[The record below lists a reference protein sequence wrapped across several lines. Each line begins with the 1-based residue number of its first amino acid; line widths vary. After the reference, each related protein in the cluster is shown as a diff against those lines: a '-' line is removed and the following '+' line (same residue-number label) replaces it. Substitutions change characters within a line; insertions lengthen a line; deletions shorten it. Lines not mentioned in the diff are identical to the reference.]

1 MADLVTIP
9 TSSLRVKAMRR
20 WTRFLREESGTTSV
34 EYSVM
39 LGFIITVVIAAV
51 AAFGSGQNKSW
62 KGIDNTM
69 QAHGL

>member
-1 MADLVTIP
+1 MADLITIP

-62 KGIDNTM
+62 NGIDN
-69 QAHGL
+69 QLQSHGF

>member
-1 MADLVTIP
+1 
-9 TSSLRVKAMRR
+9 
-20 WTRFLREESGTTSV
+20 
-34 EYSVM
+34 M
-39 LGFIITVVIAAV
+39 LGFVITVVIAAV

>member
-1 MADLVTIP
+1 MADLITIP

-51 AAFGSGQNKSW
+51 ATFGGTQNKSW
-62 KGIDNTM
+62 KGIDSTM

>member
-1 MADLVTIP
+1 MADWMTIP
-9 TSSLRVKAMRR
+9 TSSSRGKAMRT

-51 AAFGSGQNKSW
+51 AAFGTGQNKSRN
-62 KGIDNTM
+62 GIDN
-69 QAHGL
+69 QLQSHGF